1 MRGGSHAGEPD
12 VRSAEGGATAPEAL
26 SAAAGPVVNRPSRS
40 ATGGATGS
48 RLTLLHA
55 ERMMT
60 VYPIVEI
67 GTDHDYDHERPLCG
81 MLFCERFVHWVRSH
95 IWISSVY
102 YPELPAEAKAMLH
115 YGAPICALLGALSL
129 VLGTA
134 AVWFR
139 RSTWRAVKQSAT
151 TATSPR
157 QGSMTDGRRNGVRRR
172 P

>member
-81 MLFCERFVHWVRSH
+81 MLFCERFVHWVRSQ
-95 IWISSVY
+95 Y
-102 YPELPAEAKAMLH
+102 LDQL
-115 YGAPICALLGALSL
+115 GLLSR
-129 VLGTA
+129 TA
-134 AVWFR
+134 R
-139 RSTWRAVKQSAT
+139 RSESDIALW
-151 TATSPR
+151 SPNL
-157 QGSMTDGRRNGVRRR
+157 GD
-172 P
+172 